1 MPRPCGPRC
10 PVHIATQLRCCD
22 PRGATSC
29 GSPMPRAE
37 QIAKPTERD
46 LRLVGFFIAS
56 APPIHHLTEA
66 GPMFKRMLV
75 LGPAALIAAACGTDR
90 PYPTGAPVA
99 STATVAFSAVK
110 FWEVGATVSWNQLA
124 SDLAAAAPAPGINV
138 RRLSAY
144 LALAQLRAAEAAQAA
159 PGPHPPI
166 AAAIGGASVAVLSS
180 FFPGNIAQLEAALDA
195 QQASDP
201 WPGAKHADFAAGEAI
216 GRAAGA
222 RVLTFAQGDLFG
234 LVDPLLPPVGP
245 PPVGPG
251 RWIYA
256 PPPVIARGGLGARPF
271 FLTSQDQLRPPPPPA
286 FGSPAFNAAL
296 AEVRQVSD
304 TRTQAQI
311 VIANYWNR
319 NQSPRSDS
327 AFMGIAREL
336 IVSHHRSDAEAARI
350 MFLMSAASYD
360 AIIGCF
366 DAKYHYWYIRPGQ
379 ADAGIH
385 TVFPT
390 PQHPSYPSAH
400 SCISGAMSSVLTA
413 AFPSERA
420 RLAAAAQEA
429 SLSRLYA
436 GIHYRFDFEAGLA
449 LGRRAAALALAA
461 DLDEVAP
468 GTK

>member
-1 MPRPCGPRC
+1 
-10 PVHIATQLRCCD
+10 
-22 PRGATSC
+22 
-29 GSPMPRAE
+29 
-37 QIAKPTERD
+37 
-46 LRLVGFFIAS
+46 
-56 APPIHHLTEA
+56 
-66 GPMFKRMLV
+66 MLV
-75 LGPAALIAAACGTDR
+75 LCPAALLAAACGTDR
-90 PYPTGAPVA
+90 PHPTGVAVAATAP
-99 STATVAFSAVK
+99 VAFSAVK
-110 FWEVGATVSWNQLA
+110 FWEVGATVTWNELA
-124 SDLAAAAPAPGINV
+124 TDLAVAAPAPGITAT
-138 RRLSAY
+138 RLYAY
-144 LALAQLRAAEAAQAA
+144 LALAQFRAAEAAQAA

-180 FFPGNIAQLEAALDA
+180 FFPLSSAQLEAALDA

-201 WPGAKHADFAAGEAI
+201 WAGVQHADFAAGEAI

-222 RVLTFAQGDLFG
+222 RVLTFAQGDLYG

-245 PPVGPG
+245 PLLGPG

-271 FLTSQDQLRPPPPPA
+271 FLTSQDQLRSPPPPL

-296 AEVRQVSD
+296 AEVRHISD

-311 VIANYWNR
+311 DIANYWNR

-360 AIIGCF
+360 ALVGCF
-366 DAKYHYWYIRPGQ
+366 DAKYHYWFIRPPQ

-400 SCISGAMSSVLTA
+400 SCFSGAYSEVLA
-413 AFPSERA
+413 DEFPSEGA
-420 RLAAAAQEA
+420 RMEAVAQEA

-436 GIHYRFDFEAGLA
+436 GIHYRFDMVAGLE
-449 LGRRAAALALAA
+449 LGRRAAALALVA
-461 DLDEVAP
+461 DLDQVAP

>member
-1 MPRPCGPRC
+1 M
-10 PVHIATQLRCCD
+10 L
-22 PRGATSC
+22 
-29 GSPMPRAE
+29 
-37 QIAKPTERD
+37 
-46 LRLVGFFIAS
+46 
-56 APPIHHLTEA
+56 
-66 GPMFKRMLV
+66 KRMLLLGTAV
-75 LGPAALIAAACGTDR
+75 LVPAACSIDR
-90 PYPTGAPVA
+90 PHPTDASVA
-99 STATVAFSAVK
+99 ANTSVAFSAVK
-110 FWEVGATVSWNQLA
+110 FWEAGATVSWNQLA
-124 SDLAAAAPAPGINV
+124 TDLATAAPAPGVNTI
-138 RRLSAY
+138 RLYTY
-144 LALAQLRAAEAAQAA
+144 LSLAQLRAAEAAQAA

-180 FFPGNIAQLEAALDA
+180 FFPSSVAQLEAALDA

-222 RVLTFAQGDLFG
+222 RVLTFAQSDLVG
-234 LVDPLLPPVGP
+234 LTNPLDPPIGP

-251 RWIYA
+251 NWIYA
-256 PPPVIARGGLGARPF
+256 PPPVIARGNLSARSF

-286 FGSPAFNAAL
+286 FGSPAFSDAL
-296 AEVRQVSD
+296 AEVRHISD
-304 TRTQAQI
+304 TRTQEQI
-311 VIANYWNR
+311 DIASYWNV
-319 NQSPRSDS
+319 NQSPRSQA

-350 MFLMSAASYD
+350 LFVMSAAGFD
-360 AIIGCF
+360 ALIGCF
-366 DAKYHYWYIRPGQ
+366 DAKYHYWLIRPPQ

-400 SCISGAMSSVLTA
+400 SCFSGAFSAVLA
-413 AFPSERA
+413 DEFPSEGA
-420 RLAAAAQEA
+420 RMEAVAQEA

-436 GIHYRFDFEAGLA
+436 GIHYRFDMVAGLE

-461 DLDEVAP
+461 DLDQVGP